1 MVYRFSSP
9 KQFASFDDDNGW
21 LSQRSVR
28 HRRQPRRSRFKAKTT
43 RREETVR
50 ALVKSSYFAIAAV
63 TGVLMAAGHARAD
76 DKKNVVGVSNTLIG
90 NGWAEEMV
98 CSIKAEALA
107 AGKGSKVVVGHRNG

>member
-76 DKKNVVGVSNTLIG
+76 DKKNVVG
-90 NGWAEEMV
+90 
-98 CSIKAEALA
+98 
-107 AGKGSKVVVGHRNG
+107 GSKNPLGKCLREGEGCSNQA